1 MSELTAKD
9 FVELY
14 RSIYDVLP
22 NPQRTPFPEKSSLIN
37 LYNGLGSVVG
47 FRRFSKETFEEL
59 CGCALQECKYMPA
72 PAWFNEKASE
82 LSAPGRQVM
91 TAESLL
97 AIAPAAEPDDPE
109 AQARIKLLI
118 AEAEASAIKARK
130 EKEDRAKALIDTAFP
145 GGCDPKFTAWIEAN
159 LRQLCDRLPR
169 TVRRSGSNRQLLIFL
184 LQRES
189 HSQVSYI
196 EHLDGG
202 STDMKSYWESLA
214 RTGQRQLAAH

>member
-82 LSAPGRQVM
+82 LSAPGRQIM
-91 TAESLL
+91 TALML
-97 AIAPAAEPDDPE
+97 APAVEPDNPE
-109 AQARIKLLI
+109 AQARIRLLI
-118 AEAEASAIKARK
+118 AEAEAKAVKTKKDK
-130 EKEDRAKALIDTAFP
+130 EARAKALIDSEFP
-145 GGCDPKFTAWIEAN
+145 SGCDPAFTEWIEAN
-159 LRQLCDRLPR
+159 LPQLCSRFPVIAHR
-169 TVRRSGSNRQLLIFL
+169 GGSNRPRLIYRF
-184 LQRES
+184 QREQWS
-189 HSQVSYI
+189 RVAYI
-196 EHLDGG
+196 EYLDNGP
-202 STDMKSYWESLA
+202 TDMRSACPHVQPLEQP
-214 RTGQRQLAAH
+214 QRQLAAY